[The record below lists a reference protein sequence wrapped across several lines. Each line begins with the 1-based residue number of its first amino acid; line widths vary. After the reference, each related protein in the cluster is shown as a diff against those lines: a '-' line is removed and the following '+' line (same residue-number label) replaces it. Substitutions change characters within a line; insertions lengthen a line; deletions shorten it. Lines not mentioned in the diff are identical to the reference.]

1 MHSSNQYLSDKI
13 FHLKN
18 KISPNITK
26 TSHLQVIKPLLGD
39 VVGVIP
45 QLLHGSELLPQ
56 EDGGLGLLCQL
67 LSSGDDVDDLL
78 LLFVDLVHHL
88 QSKLDQVVKTHSDH
102 LQVLLNDVLSGRYR
116 ACIIFI
122 CQSHG
127 LDVGQ
132 KWENEGLNLR

>member
-39 VVGVIP
+39 VVSVIP
-45 QLLHGSELLPQ
+45 QLLHGGELLPQ

-88 QSKLDQVVKTHSDH
+88 H
-102 LQVLLNDVLSGRYR
+102 VLLNDLLSLGNGAREDLLGGLAKLLGGELHQRDEVISVLSRGV
-116 ACIIFI
+116 FTSSDH
-122 CQSHG
+122 QSS
-127 LDVGQ
+127 
-132 KWENEGLNLR
+132 